1 MPVSS
6 FRDLVVWQESMQL
19 VREVYELSARLPRD
33 ERFGLSSQLRRAA
46 VSIPS
51 NIAEGA
57 RRRRRLTFR
66 YHVEVALGSQAEI
79 EVQIEIARQLG
90 FIDEARHDALNEA
103 DPPRAETVG
112 RMLSRLLDSL

>member
-1 MPVSS
+1 
-6 FRDLVVWQESMQL
+6 MQL

-46 VSIPS
+46 VSVPS

-66 YHVEVALGSQAEI
+66 YHVEVGLGSQAEI

-90 FIDEARHDALNEA
+90 FIDETRH
-103 DPPRAETVG
+103 RAVQQRVETVG